1 VDTHLIP
8 AAPDDGPYLRADAER
23 RFPRGATIEARFEI
37 PRPGFS
43 VTVLF
48 GPSGSGKTTALRLLA
63 GLEPA
68 DRGTIQVGGEAWSD
82 VDRRIHLP
90 PQGRD
95 LGFLPQAYSLFPH
108 LSVAANLGYGLASL
122 GLRERAAR
130 VDELLALLDLE
141 GLGDRHPGE
150 LSGGQQQRVALGR
163 ALARKPRLLLLDE
176 PLSALDR
183 PSQLRLRKEL
193 RELLRTLDIPTVLVT
208 HDRAEALQLGDR
220 LVVMDQGRVCQ
231 SGDIQQVFDRPT
243 DPAVARILGVETV
256 VRGRIESIADG
267 MATIAVGSAQIL
279 AADPGSL
286 GWEVFVCIRGEDVA
300 VERGGGPGSGS
311 TARNRLPARITAL
324 QPEGSL
330 VRIALDAGFP
340 LESLVTRQACHDL
353 ALVEGDPVCAIL
365 KAAAVHLIPHD

>member
-1 VDTHLIP
+1 MDAHLIP
-8 AAPDDGPYLRADAER
+8 TAPEGGPYLQADAER
-23 RFPRGATIEARFEI
+23 RFPDGAAIKAQFEI

-63 GLEPA
+63 GLERA
-68 DRGTIQVGGEAWSD
+68 DRGAIQVDGSYWSNAE
-82 VDRRIHLP
+82 RHIHLP
-90 PQGRD
+90 PQARD
-95 LGFLPQAYSLFPH
+95 LGFLPQAYHLFPH
-108 LSVAANLGYGLASL
+108 LSVAANLSYGLTSP
-122 GLRERAAR
+122 REQRDAR
-130 VDELLALLDLE
+130 VEELLVLLDLK
-141 GLGDRHPGE
+141 GLGDRQPGE

-163 ALARKPRLLLLDE
+163 SLARKPGLLLLDE

-193 RELLRTLDIPTVLVT
+193 RDLLRSLDVPTVLVT

-256 VRGRIESIADG
+256 VLGRVEAVSQG
-267 MATIAVGSAQIL
+267 MASLAVGNARIF
-279 AADPGSL
+279 AADSGDL
-286 GWEVFVCIRGEDVA
+286 GQQAFVCIRGEDVA
-300 VERGGGPGSGS
+300 VERGCGPGPGS
-311 TARNRLPARITAL
+311 TVRNRLPARITAL
-324 QPEGSL
+324 HPEGSL

-340 LESLVTRQACHDL
+340 LESLVTRQACADL
-353 ALVEGDPVCAIL
+353 QLTEGDQVCAIL

>member
-1 VDTHLIP
+1 MDAHLTA
-8 AAPDDGPYLRADAER
+8 AAPYLTAEAER
-23 RFPRGATIEARFEI
+23 RFPGGPAIEARFEI
-37 PRPGFS
+37 PEPGFS
-43 VTVLF
+43 VTVFF

-68 DRGTIQVGGEAWSD
+68 DRGTIRVGGETWSD
-82 VDRRIHLP
+82 ADHRVHRP
-90 PQGRD
+90 PQARD
-95 LGFLPQAYSLFPH
+95 LGFLPQAYHLFPH
-108 LSVAANLGYGLASL
+108 LTVAANLGYGLAA
-122 GLRERAAR
+122 LRPGDRAAR
-130 VDELLALLDLE
+130 VAELLALLDLE
-141 GLGDRHPGE
+141 GLGNRHPGE

-176 PLSALDR
+176 PLSALDW

-256 VRGRIESIADG
+256 VLGRIESIADG
-267 MATIAVGSAQIL
+267 MATIAVGAAQIH

-286 GWEVFVCIRGEDVA
+286 GWQVFVCIRGEDVA
-300 VERGGGPGSGS
+300 VERGSAPAAGS
-311 TARNRLPARITAL
+311 TVRNRLPARITAL

-340 LESLVTRQACHDL
+340 LESLVTRQACADL
-353 ALVEGDPVCAIL
+353 RLAEGDQVCAIL
-365 KAAAVHLIPHD
+365 KATAIHLIPHD

>member
-1 VDTHLIP
+1 VDAHLSP
-8 AAPDDGPYLRADAER
+8 GAPFLQAEAER

-37 PRPGFS
+37 PEPGFS

-63 GLEPA
+63 GLERA
-68 DRGTIQVGGEAWSD
+68 DRGAIRVGGEAWSD
-82 VDRRIHLP
+82 TGRHIHLP
-90 PQGRD
+90 PQARD
-95 LGFLPQAYSLFPH
+95 LGFLPQAYHLFPH

-122 GLRERAAR
+122 SASARAAR
-130 VDELLALLDLE
+130 VGELLTLLDLE
-141 GLGDRHPGE
+141 GLGHRQPGE

-163 ALARKPRLLLLDE
+163 ALARRPRLLLLDE

-193 RELLRTLDIPTVLVT
+193 RDLLRDLDIPTILVT

-231 SGDIQQVFDRPT
+231 SGHIQQVFDRPT

-256 VRGRIESIADG
+256 VLGSVETLSDG
-267 MATIAVGSAQIL
+267 MATLAVGPARIL

-286 GWEVFVCIRGEDVA
+286 GRQAFICIRGEDVA
-300 VERGGGPGSGS
+300 VERGSGPGAGS
-311 TARNRLPARITAL
+311 TIRNRLPARITAL

-330 VRIALDAGFP
+330 VRIALDCGFP
-340 LESLVTRQACHDL
+340 LESLVTRQACQDL
-353 ALVEGDPVCAIL
+353 GLAEGDPVCAIL

>member
-1 VDTHLIP
+1 VDAHLI
-8 AAPDDGPYLRADAER
+8 AGAER
-23 RFPRGATIEARFEI
+23 HYRGGPAVEARFDI
-37 PRPGFS
+37 PQPGFS

-63 GLEPA
+63 GLERA
-68 DRGTIQVGGEAWSD
+68 DRGSICFDGATWSD
-82 VDRRIHLP
+82 ATRRIHRS
-90 PQGRD
+90 PQHRE

-108 LSVAANLGYGLASL
+108 LSVAANLGYGLAAL
-122 GLRERAAR
+122 NVHAR
-130 VDELLALLDLE
+130 TDRIGELVELLDLK
-141 GLGDRHPGE
+141 GLEHRHPGE

-163 ALARKPRLLLLDE
+163 ALARRPRLLLLDE

-193 RELLRTLDIPTVLVT
+193 RALLRTLDIPTVLVT

-243 DPAVARILGVETV
+243 DPAVAAILGVETV
-256 VRGRIESIADG
+256 VRGQIESIAEG
-267 MATIAVGSAQIL
+267 MATILVGSARIL

-286 GWEVFVCIRGEDVA
+286 GWQVFVCIRGEDVA
-300 VERGGGPGSGS
+300 VERGGGSGTES
-311 TARNRLPARITAL
+311 TARNRLPAHITAL
-324 QPEGSL
+324 HSEGPL
-330 VRIALDAGFP
+330 VRLSLDCGFP
-340 LESLVTRQACHDL
+340 LESLVTRQACLDL
-353 ALVEGDPVCAIL
+353 GLAEGDQVCAIL

>member
-1 VDTHLIP
+1 MDTHLSSG
-8 AAPDDGPYLRADAER
+8 GPYLQAEAER
-23 RFPRGATIEARFEI
+23 RFPGGPTIEARFEI
-37 PRPGFS
+37 PEPGFS
-43 VTVLF
+43 ITVLF

-63 GLEPA
+63 GLEPV
-68 DRGTIQVGGEAWSD
+68 DRGCIRVDGETWSD
-82 VDRRIHLP
+82 ARARVHRP
-90 PQGRD
+90 PQARH
-95 LGFLPQAYSLFPH
+95 LGFLSQAYDLFPH
-108 LSVAANLGYGLASL
+108 LTVAANLGYGLTAP
-122 GLRERAAR
+122 ERPAR
-130 VDELLALLDLE
+130 VAELIPLLGLE
-141 GLGDRHPGE
+141 GLGGRLPGE

-183 PSQLRLRKEL
+183 PSQQRLRKEL

-231 SGDIQQVFDRPT
+231 SGDIGQVFDRPT

-256 VRGRIESIADG
+256 VLGRIESIADG
-267 MATIAVGSAQIL
+267 MATITVGSAQIH

-286 GWEVFVCIRGEDVA
+286 GWQVFVCIRGEDVA
-300 VERGGGPGSGS
+300 VERGCGPGPGS
-311 TARNRLPARITAL
+311 TVRNRLPARITAL

-330 VRIALDAGFP
+330 VRVALDAGFP
-340 LESLVTRQACHDL
+340 LEGLVTRQACADL
-353 ALVEGDPVCAIL
+353 RLAEGDQVCAIL

>member
-1 VDTHLIP
+1 VEPHLTC
-8 AAPDDGPYLRADAER
+8 DAER
-23 RFPRGATIEARFEI
+23 RYPDGATIEARFDI
-37 PRPGFS
+37 PGPGFS

-63 GLEPA
+63 GLERA
-68 DRGTIQVGGEAWSD
+68 DRGTIRFGEALWSHAE
-82 VDRRIHLP
+82 RRLHQP
-90 PQGRD
+90 PQARD
-95 LGFLPQAYSLFPH
+95 LGFLPQAYHLFPH
-108 LSVAANLGYGLASL
+108 LSVAANLGYGLTALSPS
-122 GLRERAAR
+122 ERATR
-130 VDELLALLDLE
+130 VRELLDLLDLN
-141 GLGDRHPGE
+141 GLEARHPGE

-183 PSQLRLRKEL
+183 PSQLRLRKDL

-220 LVVMDQGRVCQ
+220 LVVMDRGRVCQ

-243 DPAVARILGVETV
+243 DPAVAAILGVETV
-256 VRGRIESIADG
+256 VRGRIESISEG
-267 MATIAVGSAQIL
+267 MATIAVGSARIL

-300 VERGGGPGSGS
+300 VERGCGPGPGS
-311 TARNRLPARITAL
+311 TARNRLPSRITSL
-324 QPEGSL
+324 NPEGPL
-330 VRIALDAGFP
+330 MRIGLDCGFP
-340 LESLVTRQACHDL
+340 LEALVTRQACVDL
-353 ALVEGDPVCAIL
+353 ALKEGDEVCAIL

>member
-1 VDTHLIP
+1 VDAHLTP
-8 AAPDDGPYLRADAER
+8 DGPYVQAEAER
-23 RFPRGATIEARFEI
+23 RFPGGPAVEARFEI
-37 PRPGFS
+37 PGPGFS

-63 GLEPA
+63 GLERA
-68 DRGTIQVGGEAWSD
+68 DRGTIRVGGETWSD
-82 VDRRIHLP
+82 ADRRIHRA
-90 PQGRD
+90 PQARD
-95 LGFLPQAYSLFPH
+95 LGFLPQAYHLFPH
-108 LSVAANLGYGLASL
+108 LSVAANLGYGLRAL
-122 GLRERAAR
+122 GAGERASR
-130 VDELLALLDLE
+130 VAELLTLLDLE
-141 GLGDRHPGE
+141 GLGQRHPDE

-163 ALARKPRLLLLDE
+163 ALARRPRLLLLDE

-193 RELLRTLDIPTVLVT
+193 RDLLRDLDIPTVLVT

-256 VRGRIESIADG
+256 VLGSVEALSDG
-267 MATIAVGSAQIL
+267 MATLAVGPARIL

-286 GWEVFVCIRGEDVA
+286 GRQAFICIRGEDVA
-300 VERGGGPGSGS
+300 VERGGGPGPGT

-324 QPEGSL
+324 HPEGSL
-330 VRIALDAGFP
+330 VRISLDAGFP
-340 LESLVTRQACHDL
+340 LESLVTRQACSDL
-353 ALVEGDPVCAIL
+353 SLAEGDPVCAIL

>member
-1 VDTHLIP
+1 MDAHLI
-8 AAPDDGPYLRADAER
+8 ADAER
-23 RFPRGATIEARFEI
+23 HYRGGPIVEARFEI

-63 GLEPA
+63 GLERA
-68 DRGTIQVGGEAWSD
+68 DRGSIRFDGATWTHATEG
-82 VDRRIHLP
+82 IHRP

-95 LGFLPQAYSLFPH
+95 LGFLPQAYALFPH
-108 LSVAANLGYGLASL
+108 LSVAANLGYGLAAL
-122 GLRERAAR
+122 DAHARAAR
-130 VDELLALLDLE
+130 IGELVGLLDLK
-141 GLGDRHPGE
+141 GLEQRHPGE

-163 ALARKPRLLLLDE
+163 ALARKPAMLLLDE

-183 PSQLRLRKEL
+183 PSQVRLRKEL
-193 RELLRTLDIPTVLVT
+193 RDLLRTLDIPTVLVT
-208 HDRAEALQLGDR
+208 HDRSEALQLGDR

-231 SGDIQQVFDRPT
+231 CGDIQQVFDRPT

-256 VRGRIESIADG
+256 VRGRIESIVGG
-267 MATIAVGSAQIL
+267 MATIAVGEARL
-279 AADPGSL
+279 FAADPGGL

-324 QPEGSL
+324 NPEGSL
-330 VRIALDAGFP
+330 VRIGLDCGFP
-340 LESLVTRQACHDL
+340 LESLVTRQACADL
-353 ALVEGDPVCAIL
+353 GLSEGDGVCAIL